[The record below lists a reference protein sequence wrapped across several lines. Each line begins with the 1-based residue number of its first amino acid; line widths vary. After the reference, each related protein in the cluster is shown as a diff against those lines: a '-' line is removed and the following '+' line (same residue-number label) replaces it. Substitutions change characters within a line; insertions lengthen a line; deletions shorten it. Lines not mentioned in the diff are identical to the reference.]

1 VLLFVTA
8 DFFRRRRRV
17 RRADDEMPAGP
28 LLRVVIFWM
37 LFGLGA
43 LVGGVAIVAAVAG
56 SWIASAA
63 GFLTATGCLAGSI
76 VIWRQLNRL
85 D

>member
-8 DFFRRRRRV
+8 DFFRRRRKV

-63 GFLTATGCLAGSI
+63 GFLTAIGCLAGSI
-76 VIWRQLNRL
+76 VTWRQLNRL